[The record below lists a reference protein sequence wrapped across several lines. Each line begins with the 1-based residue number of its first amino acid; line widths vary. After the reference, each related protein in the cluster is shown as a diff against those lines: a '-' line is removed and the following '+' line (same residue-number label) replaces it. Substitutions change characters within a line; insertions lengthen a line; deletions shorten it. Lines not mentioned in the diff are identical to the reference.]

1 MKTIKQRKITYT
13 VTDVDGNVLEEFTNE
28 DLAKLWIAEHLTKLS
43 RVYLSRITTVKEELL
58 SV

>member
-1 MKTIKQRKITYT
+1 MKTIKQKKITYT
-13 VTDVDGNVLEEFTNE
+13 VSDVDGNVLEEFTNE
-28 DLAKLWIAEHLTKLS
+28 DLAKLWMAERLATLS